1 MPQYVKFTLPDVGE
15 GLTEADIGD
24 WKVAPGDMVA
34 VNQEIVEIETAKSLV
49 ELPSPHA
56 GVISEIL
63 AEVGQTVPVG
73 EPIIVIDTDPDGE
86 GAGGSGTDGA
96 SREIGRAHV

>member
-1 MPQYVKFTLPDVGE
+1 MPQHVKFPLPDVGA
-15 GLTEADIGD
+15 GLTEADIVE
-24 WKVAPGDMVA
+24 WKVAPGDTVT

-56 GVISEIL
+56 GVVSEVL

-86 GAGGSGTDGA
+86 GADGRGTDGA
-96 SREIGRAHV
+96 ARAGGRGEG